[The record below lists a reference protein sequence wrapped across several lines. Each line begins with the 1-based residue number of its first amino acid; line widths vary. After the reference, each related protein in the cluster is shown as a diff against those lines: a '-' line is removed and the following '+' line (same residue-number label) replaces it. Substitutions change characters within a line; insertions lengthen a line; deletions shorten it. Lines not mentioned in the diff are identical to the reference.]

1 MPAMTRLLTLK
12 MAVALVVAAAL
23 GAPAFAE
30 QVGTAS
36 AVNPAATVNLRTIT
50 IGSSIAHMER
60 IRTTASGSVQVL
72 FVDKTS
78 MTVGP
83 NSDVTIDEYVFD
95 PKAGTG
101 SLAATV
107 GKGAMR
113 FVGGLISHNGNAEIK
128 TVTATLGIRG
138 GVAIVNGPS
147 VYAGYGSTSVTAGGV
162 TVTLGANEYTQTG
175 SGVPAPPGP
184 PPPGF
189 VTSMLQ
195 LFQSAG
201 GQTGGVASGTASRGN
216 VAAAERRATGST
228 AASVAGPLTL
238 TPAAVPVNVQTATT
252 NTNLNQTIQT
262 SVQAAAAAQTVVEQ
276 RPVIDPRPSVTLS
289 GFSGGIDQTN
299 FDTSSFNNAPVLG
312 TSQVV
317 LDAMGNRVQANFT
330 AFGNTRDTFQF
341 GSTDPSDP
349 TPSVYTDYNA
359 FSAQSKRGGTFNGI
373 GYQGEMTNVS
383 PAATRQLATSLG
395 NPDLTVCQCDFTR
408 WGFWSVRN
416 PTNTESIFGLWVAG
430 RPAQASD
437 VPATGTATYIGQV
450 VANVGSVSSRSN
462 DVRVATGNFTNA
474 VNFGTRTGA
483 VSVTGLDNTNYSG
496 VVALQGNSVNF
507 GGALAGDFG
516 NRQMGL
522 AGSFY
527 RSPTNPVGEMGGTVA
542 IQGNN
547 YIGSGVFTAAAR
559 R

>member
-1 MPAMTRLLTLK
+1 MTRLLTLK
-12 MAVALVVAAAL
+12 MAVALATAAPL
-23 GAPAFAE
+23 SAPAFSA

-72 FVDKTS
+72 FIDKTS

-83 NSDVTIDEYVFD
+83 NSEVTIDEYVFD

-128 TVTATLGIRG
+128 TRTATLGIRG

-147 VYAGYGSTSVTAGGV
+147 VYAGYGSTSVTSGGV

-175 SGVPAPPGP
+175 SGVPTPPGP

-201 GQTGGVASGTASRGN
+201 GQTGGVAPGTASRGN
-216 VAAAERRATGST
+216 VAAAERRATGS
-228 AASVAGPLTL
+228 AASVAGPLTP
-238 TPAAVPVNVQTATT
+238 TPAPVPANVQTATT

-262 SVQAAAAAQTVVEQ
+262 SAQTTAAAQTVVEQ
-276 RPVIDPRPSVTLS
+276 RPTIDPRPSVTLG
-289 GFSGGIDQTN
+289 GFVGGFYHRDVIEVDNQAI
-299 FDTSSFNNAPVLG
+299 FG

-317 LDAMGNRVQANFT
+317 LDAAGNRVQANFT
-330 AFGNTRDTFQF
+330 SFGNTKDTFQF
-341 GSTDPSDP
+341 GSTDPMDP
-349 TPSVYTDYNA
+349 TASIYADYNN
-359 FSAQSKRGGTFNGI
+359 FSAQAKRGATFNTI
-373 GYQGEMTNVS
+373 PYDGELINVS
-383 PAATRQLATSLG
+383 PDATRQLATNLG
-395 NPDLTVCQCDFTR
+395 KPDLTVCRCDYTR
-408 WGFWSVRN
+408 WGFWSVHATS
-416 PTNTESIFGLWVAG
+416 TNESIFGLWVAG

-437 VPATGTATYIGQV
+437 VPVTGTATYIGQV
-450 VANVGSVSSRSN
+450 VANVGSSRAN
-462 DVRVATGNFTNA
+462 DVRVVAGNFSNE

-483 VSVTGLDNTNYSG
+483 VAVTGLDNTNYSG
-496 VVALQGNSVNF
+496 TVALQGNTSNF
-507 GGALAGDFG
+507 SGALAGNAG

-522 AGSFY
+522 IGSFY
-527 RSPTNPVGEMGGTVA
+527 RSPTSPVGEMGGTVA
-542 IQGNN
+542 IQGTN
-547 YIGSGVFTAAAR
+547 YVGGGVFTAAAR

>member
-1 MPAMTRLLTLK
+1 MPVMTSLQTFKIAIALSAT
-12 MAVALVVAAAL
+12 AVL
-23 GAPAFAE
+23 GIPAFAQ

-60 IRTTASGSVQVL
+60 IRTQATGSVQVL
-72 FVDKTS
+72 FIDKTS

-83 NSDVTIDEYVFD
+83 NSDVTVDNYVFD

-101 SLAATV
+101 NLVATV
-107 GKGAMR
+107 GKGAIR
-113 FVGGLISHNGNAEIK
+113 FVGGLISHNGTAEIK
-128 TVTATLGIRG
+128 TATAIVGIRG
-138 GVAIVNGPS
+138 GVAFINGPS
-147 VYAGYGSTSVTAGGV
+147 VYAGYGSTSVTSGGV
-162 TVTLGANEYTQTG
+162 TVTLGANEYTETRNG
-175 SGVPAPPGP
+175 NPPTPPGP

-189 VTSMLQ
+189 VIAQLQ
-195 LFQSAG
+195 IFQSAG
-201 GQTGGVASGTASRGN
+201 GQTGGVAAGTASRGN

-228 AASVAGPLTL
+228 AASVAGTL
-238 TPAAVPVNVQTATT
+238 TPTPATVPANAAMVTT

-262 SVQAAAAAQTVVEQ
+262 SVQTAAAAQTIVDQ

-289 GFSGGIDQTN
+289 GFVGGIDQ
-299 FDTSSFNNAPVLG
+299 FPGGVFNNGPIAG

-317 LDAMGNRVQANFT
+317 LDATGNRVQANFT

-341 GSTDPSDP
+341 GSTDPADP
-349 TPSVYTDYNA
+349 TVSVYTDYNN

-373 GYQGEMTNVS
+373 GYEGEMTNVS
-383 PAATRQLATSLG
+383 PDATRQLAASLG
-395 NPDLTVCQCDFTR
+395 RPDLTVCQCDYTR

-416 PTNTESIFGLWVAG
+416 PTNTESIFALWVAG

-437 VPATGTATYIGQV
+437 VPVTGTATYVGQV
-450 VANVGSVSSRSN
+450 VANVGSLSGRSN
-462 DVRVATGNFTNA
+462 DVRAVAGNFSNE

-483 VSVTGLDNTNYSG
+483 VAVTGLDNTNYAG
-496 VVALQGNSVNF
+496 TVALHGNTVNF
-507 GGALAGDFG
+507 GGSLAGNVG
-516 NRQMGL
+516 NRVMGL

-527 RSPTNPVGEMGGTVA
+527 RSPTNPVGEMGGSVVINGT
-542 IQGNN
+542 N
-547 YIGSGVFTAAAR
+547 YVGGGVFTAAAR

>member
-1 MPAMTRLLTLK
+1 MLVMTRLRTLK
-12 MAVALVVAAAL
+12 MAAAL
-23 GAPAFAE
+23 GAMAAPGAPGFAA

-60 IRTTASGSVQVL
+60 IRTTSSGSVQVL
-72 FVDKTS
+72 FIDKTS

-101 SLAATV
+101 SLVATV

-113 FVGGLISHNGNAEIK
+113 FVGGLISHNGNAEIN
-128 TVTATLGIRG
+128 TATAVLGIRG
-138 GVAIVNGPS
+138 GVALLNGAS
-147 VYAGYGSTSVTAGGV
+147 VYAGYGSTSVTSGGV
-162 TVTLGANEYTQTG
+162 TVTLGANEYTETA

-195 LFQSAG
+195 IFQSAG
-201 GQTGGVASGTASRGN
+201 GQTGGVAPGTASRGN
-216 VAAAERRATGST
+216 VAAAERRATGSAD
-228 AASVAGPLTL
+228 AAVAGTLTP
-238 TPAAVPVNVQTATT
+238 TPAAVPANVQTATI

-262 SVQAAAAAQTVVEQ
+262 SAQATAVAQTIVDQ

-289 GFSGGIDQTN
+289 GFSGGIDQIN
-299 FDTSSFNNAPVLG
+299 FDTSSFNNAPVPG

-317 LDAMGNRVQANFT
+317 LDAAGNRVQANFF

-349 TPSVYTDYNA
+349 TPSVYTDYNV

-383 PAATRQLATSLG
+383 PAATRQLAASLG

-408 WGFWSVRN
+408 WGFWSARN

-430 RPAQASD
+430 RPAQAGD

-450 VANVGSVSSRSN
+450 VANVGSASSRSN
-462 DVRVATGNFTNA
+462 DVKVVTGNFTNA
-474 VNFGTRTGA
+474 VNFGTRSGA
-483 VSVTGLDNTNYSG
+483 VSVTGLDHTDYTG
-496 VVALQGNSVNF
+496 TVALQGNSANF
-507 GGALAGDFG
+507 GGVLAGNAG
-516 NRQMGL
+516 NRMMGL

-527 RSPTNPVGEMGGTVA
+527 RSPTSPVGEMGGSVA
-542 IQGNN
+542 INGTN
-547 YIGSGVFTAAAR
+547 YVGGGVFTAAAR

>member
-1 MPAMTRLLTLK
+1 MPVMTRLLTLK
-12 MAVALVVAAAL
+12 MALALAATATL
-23 GAPAFAE
+23 AAPAFAA

-36 AVNPAATVNLRTIT
+36 AVNPAATVDLRTIT
-50 IGSSIAHMER
+50 IGSSISHMER

-72 FVDKTS
+72 FIDKTS
-78 MTVGP
+78 MTIGP

-128 TVTATLGIRG
+128 TRTATLGIRG
-138 GVAIVNGPS
+138 GVAIVSGPS

-201 GQTGGVASGTASRGN
+201 GQTGGVARGTASRGN

-228 AASVAGPLTL
+228 TASVAGPLTP
-238 TPAAVPVNVQTATT
+238 TPTTVPAATQTT
-252 NTNLNQTIQT
+252 NTIFNLNQTIQT
-262 SVQAAAAAQTVVEQ
+262 SAQTAAVENLIVEQ
-276 RPVIDPRPSVTLS
+276 RPTVDPRPSVTLS
-289 GFSGGIDQTN
+289 GFVGGFYHHDFIGNQAI
-299 FDTSSFNNAPVLG
+299 FG

-317 LDAMGNRVQANFT
+317 LDATGNRVQANFT
-330 AFGNTRDTFQF
+330 SFGNTSDTFQF
-341 GSTDPSDP
+341 GSTGPMDP
-349 TPSVYTDYNA
+349 TSSVYTDYNN
-359 FSAQSKRGGTFNGI
+359 FSAQAKRGATFNTI
-373 GYQGEMTNVS
+373 PYDGELINVS
-383 PAATRQLATSLG
+383 PDATRQLAASLG
-395 NPDLTVCQCDFTR
+395 KPDLTVCRCDYTR
-408 WGFWSVRN
+408 WGFWSVHA
-416 PTNTESIFGLWVAG
+416 PSTNESIFGLWVAG

-437 VPATGTATYIGQV
+437 VPVTGTATYIGQV
-450 VANVGSVSSRSN
+450 VANVGSSSVK
-462 DVRVATGNFTNA
+462 DARVVAGNFSNE
-474 VNFGTRTGA
+474 VNFGARTGA

-496 VVALQGNSVNF
+496 TVALQGNTSNF
-507 GGALAGDFG
+507 SGALAGNVG

-522 AGSFY
+522 IGSFY
-527 RSPTNPVGEMGGTVA
+527 RSPTSPVGEMGGTVA
-542 IQGNN
+542 IQGTN
-547 YIGSGVFTAAAR
+547 YVGGGVFTAAAR

>member
-1 MPAMTRLLTLK
+1 MRVMTKLQTLK
-12 MAVALVVAAAL
+12 MAVTLAATAVL
-23 GAPAFAE
+23 SAPGFAA

-60 IRTTASGSVQVL
+60 IRTTSSGSVQVL
-72 FVDKTS
+72 FIDKTS

-107 GKGAMR
+107 TKGAMR
-113 FVGGLISHNGNAEIK
+113 FVGGLISHSGNAEIK
-128 TVTATLGIRG
+128 TATAVIGIRG
-138 GVAIVNGPS
+138 GVALLNGPS
-147 VYAGYGSTSVTAGGV
+147 VFSGYGSTSVTSGGV

-195 LFQSAG
+195 IFQSAG
-201 GQTGGVASGTASRGN
+201 GQTGGVSPGTASRGN
-216 VAAAERRATGST
+216 VAAAERRATGSN
-228 AASVAGPLTL
+228 ASVAGPLTPP
-238 TPAAVPVNVQTATT
+238 PAIGPASTQAATT

-262 SVQAAAAAQTVVEQ
+262 SVQTTAAAQTIVDQ
-276 RPVIDPRPSVTLS
+276 RPVVDPRPSVTLT
-289 GFSGGIDQTN
+289 GFVGGLDQ
-299 FDTSSFNNAPVLG
+299 FNTDGIINTPVAG
-312 TSQVV
+312 TAQVV
-317 LDAMGNRVQANFT
+317 LDATGNKVQANFT

-341 GSTDPSDP
+341 GSTDPMDP
-349 TPSVYTDYNA
+349 TASVYADYNN
-359 FSAQSKRGGTFNGI
+359 FSAQSKQGGTFNGI
-373 GYQGEMTNVS
+373 PYSGEMHNVS
-383 PAATRQLATSLG
+383 PDAAKQVAAAAG
-395 NPDLTVCQCDFTR
+395 KPDLTLCQCDYTR
-408 WGFWSVRN
+408 WGFWSARN

-430 RPAQASD
+430 RPAQASE
-437 VPATGTATYIGQV
+437 VPVTGTATYIGQV
-450 VANVGSVSSRSN
+450 VANVGSSASN
-462 DVRVATGNFTNA
+462 NVKVAAGNFSNE

-483 VSVTGLDNTNYSG
+483 VAVTGLDNTNYSG
-496 VVALQGNSVNF
+496 TVALQGNTANF
-507 GGALAGDFG
+507 AGALAGNVG

-522 AGSFY
+522 VGSFY
-527 RSPTNPVGEMGGTVA
+527 RSPTNPVGEMGGSVV

-547 YIGSGVFTAAAR
+547 YVGGGVFTAAIR